1 MKQRNAMTDRILTPT
16 LQPLAPTAFD
26 AAPFAHRRQQIVSQM
41 HKKGPGLAIIPTS
54 GELIRNRDTHH
65 PFRFDSNFWYLTGFE
80 EPDAVL
86 VLVISDTPRSL
97 LFCRKKNPERE
108 LWEGF
113 RFGPDAARDLF
124 QFDAAYPLEDLD
136 RIVCEQLI
144 GSRTLWHSLGQN
156 PVWDKRVGRWLE
168 QVRSQSRSGKEA
180 PSTVADWRALVEP
193 MRRCK
198 DATELDLM
206 QRAADIAANAHI
218 RTMQAC
224 QPGLFEYQLDA
235 ELQYAFLQAG
245 GHPPSYPAIVAGGA
259 NACVLHYTANN
270 QPLRDGDLVLIDAGC
285 EVSGYAS
292 DITRTF
298 PVNGRFNSVQRD
310 LYTITLAAQEAA
322 IAAARPGAAF
332 HAPHDAALHVLIQGM
347 IDLKLCHGSPEGVL
361 ENGDYQRFY
370 MHRTSHW
377 LGLDVHDAGPYHED
391 NEWVRLQTGMTL
403 TIEPGFYVRSAD
415 DIPSHFHNIG
425 IRIED
430 DIVVTDSGC
439 KVTTGAAPKTIDAIE
454 SLMTENA

>member
-1 MKQRNAMTDRILTPT
+1 MAHRTLTPP
-16 LQPLAPTAFD
+16 LLPLAPKTFD
-26 AAPFAHRRQQIVSQM
+26 ASPFVHRRQKIITEM
-41 HKKGPGLAIIPTS
+41 RKKGLGLAVIPTS
-54 GELIRNRDTHH
+54 SERVRNRDTHH

-86 VLVISDTPRSL
+86 VLLISDTPQSL
-97 LFCRKKNPERE
+97 LFCRDKNPERE

-113 RFGPDAARDLF
+113 RFGPDAAREQF
-124 QFDAAYPLEDLD
+124 GFDAAYPLENLD
-136 RIVCEQLI
+136 RFVSEHLI
-144 GSRTLWHSLGQN
+144 GAQTLWHGLGQN
-156 PVWDKRVGRWLE
+156 SSWDQRVGRWLE
-168 QVRSQSRSGKEA
+168 EARSQSRSGKEA

-193 MRRCK
+193 MRRSK
-198 DATELDLM
+198 DATELGLM

-218 RTMQAC
+218 RAMQAC
-224 QPGLFEYQLDA
+224 QPGWYEYQLDA

-270 QPLRDGDLVLIDAGC
+270 QTLHDGDLVLIDAGC

-298 PVNGRFNSVQRD
+298 PVNGRFNGPQRD
-310 LYTITLAAQEAA
+310 LYEITLAAQAAA
-322 IAAARPGAAF
+322 IVATRPGAAF
-332 HAPHDAALHVLIQGM
+332 HAPHDAALDVLIQGM
-347 IDLKLCHGSPEGVL
+347 IDLGLCQGSPESIL
-361 ENGDYQRFY
+361 ENGDYRRFY

-403 TIEPGFYVRSAD
+403 TIEPGFYVRAAD

-430 DIVVTDSGC
+430 DVVVTDSGC
-439 KVTTGAAPKTIDAIE
+439 NVITAAAPKTIKAIE
-454 SLMTENA
+454 TLMTGHA

>member
-1 MKQRNAMTDRILTPT
+1 MAPRKLISPLP
-16 LQPLAPTAFD
+16 PLAPAFFD
-26 AAPFAHRRQQIVSQM
+26 PMPFMRRRQQILAEM
-41 HKKGPGLAIIPTS
+41 HKKGRGVAIIPTS
-54 GELIRNRDTHH
+54 SELIRNRDTHH

-86 VLVISDTPRSL
+86 VLLISDTPQSL
-97 LFCRKKNPERE
+97 LFCRPKNPKRE

-113 RFGPDAARDLF
+113 RFGPDAAREQF
-124 QFDAAYPLEDLD
+124 GFDAAYPLEDLD
-136 RIVCEQLI
+136 RIVSEHLI
-144 GSRTLWHSLGQN
+144 GAQTLWHGLGQN
-156 PVWDKRVGRWLE
+156 PAWDQRVGQWLE
-168 QVRSQSRSGKEA
+168 HARTQSRAGKE
-180 PSTVADWRALVEP
+180 PPMIVADWRALVEP
-193 MRRCK
+193 MRRSK
-198 DATELDLM
+198 DVTELGLM

-218 RTMQAC
+218 RAMQASR
-224 QPGLFEYQLDA
+224 PGLYEYQLDA

-298 PVNGRFNSVQRD
+298 PVNGRFSAAQRD
-310 LYTITLAAQEAA
+310 LYEITLAAQFAA
-322 IAAARPGAAF
+322 IDAAKPGAAF
-332 HAPHDAALHVLIQGM
+332 HAPHGAALSILVQGM
-347 IDLKLCHGSPEGVL
+347 IDLGLCRGSVDGVI
-361 ENGDYQRFY
+361 ESGDFRRYY

-391 NEWVRLQTGMTL
+391 DEWVRLQPGMTL
-403 TIEPGFYVRSAD
+403 TIEPGFYVRAAD
-415 DIPSHFHNIG
+415 DIPAAFHHIG

-430 DIVVTDSGC
+430 DVVITETGC
-439 KVTTGAAPKTIDAIE
+439 LVMTAEAPKTIEAIE
-454 SLMTENA
+454 ALMADQA